1 MNTQSGHTHSL
12 PRNGPVGGP
21 GTDAGAPLGLHPV
34 AGAVVYGVFG
44 LAWIAVSGL
53 LRSGFGAAA
62 GQAFDAASA
71 LAFVAASA
79 LLIYGLL
86 RRTQSTLAR
95 RNLRRWLVA
104 ALVRGYR
111 KMPQGTTT
119 DIWEDEQLPRL
130 YFDLPFVGMAI
141 SSAATRR
148 LLRVNDEFCRM
159 LGYPREVLETRTW
172 ADLTHP
178 DDLNANAEKFAAML
192 AGRIEGYRLRKRYVR
207 ADGSPLH
214 AELEVRCVRAP
225 DGTAKY
231 TLATVNDITER
242 RLAEL
247 RLTRARDLNAMLSR
261 VNAAVAHADDEMRL
275 LSDTCRIAVESGY
288 FAYAR
293 AAYAPGGDG
302 ATDPSIVEY
311 PPAEGLPPCGS
322 APPAGDDPCVSA
334 ISSGNRIEWSD
345 VSHMAAPGPCARD
358 ALARGVR
365 SVASEPLRRGDTV
378 VGSLCLFAG
387 EAGFFE
393 ADVRATLDEV
403 SRSLTFG
410 LDSIAL
416 RREREQ
422 AKRAQYEAYRRL
434 RAIVDASTSAIW
446 LTDRDGHC
454 LLANES
460 CAQWMQ
466 TTVARL
472 LGQTGEQLLEPE
484 LARLLA
490 ARDRK
495 VLETG
500 QAISWE
506 EYMPLPGGG
515 RYVLAVRFPVRDAD
529 GDIYAIG
536 GISTDI
542 SESRRAADQI
552 RTLSDRWASLIA
564 ASPAAIFDL
573 DAQGRVWSVWNHA
586 AEELSG
592 VSARDA
598 IGQTP
603 PMMHPS
609 AQTAE
614 RLRQRALA
622 GETVRGVEVTRRRL
636 DGAVAHVNVSFAPLR
651 DADGRVEGVLGV
663 IIDVTDRV
671 RATRALRE
679 SEARLRSLNM
689 ELEDRILE
697 RTRELMLAKE
707 RAETADRVKSV
718 FLGTVSHE
726 LRTPLNSI
734 IGFTDLIL
742 SGMAGPLTAE
752 QRKQLGI
759 VLAASRQLLALISDF
774 LDISKI
780 EAGAISLRI
789 APVHLPTD
797 LRNEIAAFEGLARE
811 HSIDLEVRSAAREIV
826 VAADAQRVRQ
836 IMGNL
841 VSNALKF
848 TDAGRVTLTFEARQH
863 DALVT
868 VEDTGIGIPT
878 EHLST
883 LFEPFKRI
891 EIPGERDREG
901 TGLGLAIARRLTEAM
916 GGQIGVESSPR
927 RGSRFWFTLPL
938 ATGGDMGNALPAGRG

>member
-1 MNTQSGHTHSL
+1 MNTQTGHTHSL
-12 PRNGPVGGP
+12 PRNGPIGGP
-21 GTDAGAPLGLHPV
+21 GTDADAPLGVHPV
-34 AGAVVYGVFG
+34 AAAVGYGVFG
-44 LAWIAVSGL
+44 LAWIAVAGL
-53 LRSGFGAAA
+53 LRTGVGAGA
-62 GQAFDAASA
+62 GGTFVTISA

-111 KMPQGTTT
+111 KMPQGTMT
-119 DIWEDEQLPRL
+119 DIWEDEELPRL

-159 LGYPREVLETRTW
+159 LGYTREELETRTW
-172 ADLTHP
+172 VDLTHP

-192 AGRIEGYRLRKRYVR
+192 AGSIDGYQLRKRYVR
-207 ADGSPLH
+207 ADGSLLH

-225 DGTAKY
+225 DGRAKY
-231 TLATVNDITER
+231 TLATVNDVTER
-242 RLAEL
+242 RISEL
-247 RLTRARDLNAMLSR
+247 RMTRARDLNAMLSR
-261 VNAAVAHADDEMRL
+261 VTSAVAHADDELAL
-275 LSDTCRIAVESGY
+275 LSETCRIAVESGY
-288 FAYAR
+288 FGYAR
-293 AAYAPGGDG
+293 AAHAPAGDG
-302 ATDPSIVEY
+302 AIGASIVEY
-311 PPAEGLPPCGS
+311 PPTQRSPTCGCE
-322 APPAGDDPCVSA
+322 APAGDDPCVTA
-334 ISSGNRIEWSD
+334 VSSGNRIEWSD
-345 VSHMAAPGPCARD
+345 LSEIATPGPCARD

-365 SVASEPLRRGDTV
+365 SLASEPLRRGDTV
-378 VGSLCLFAG
+378 VGSLCLFAR
-387 EAGFFE
+387 EPGFFE
-393 ADVRATLDEV
+393 PDVRATLEEV
-403 SRSLTFG
+403 SRSLSFG

-422 AKRAQYEAYRRL
+422 AKRAQDEAYRRL

-446 LTDRDGHC
+446 LTDRDGRC
-454 LLANES
+454 LLANE
-460 CAQWMQ
+460 CCGQWME
-466 TTVARL
+466 TTVEKL
-472 LGQTGEQLLEPE
+472 LGRTREELLPPE
-484 LARLLA
+484 FA
-490 ARDRK
+490 AVIAMRDRD
-495 VLETG
+495 VLEAG
-500 QAISWE
+500 QAISVE
-506 EYMPLPGGG
+506 EFLPLAGGG
-515 RYVLAVRFPVRDAD
+515 RYVLAVRFPVRDAE
-529 GDIYAIG
+529 GHIYAIG
-536 GISTDI
+536 GIATDI
-542 SESRRAADQI
+542 SESRRAADEI
-552 RTLSDRWASLIA
+552 RALSDRWASLIA

-592 VSARDA
+592 VPARDA
-598 IGQTP
+598 IGKSP

-622 GETVRGVEVTRRRL
+622 GDTVRGVEVTRRRL
-636 DGAVAHVNVSFAPLR
+636 DGSVAHVNVSFAPLR
-651 DADGRVEGVLGV
+651 GGDGRVEGVLGV

-679 SEARLRSLNM
+679 SEARLRSLNL

-697 RTRELMLAKE
+697 RTRELVLAKD

-780 EAGAISLRI
+780 EAGAITLRI
-789 APVHLPTD
+789 GPVHLPTD
-797 LRNEIAAFEGLARE
+797 LRNEIAAFEGLAGE

-826 VAADAQRVRQ
+826 VAADAQRVKQ
-836 IMGNL
+836 VLSNL

-848 TDAGRVTLTFEARQH
+848 TDTGQVTLTFEARQH

-868 VEDTGIGIPT
+868 VEDTGIGIPP

-891 EIPGERDREG
+891 EIPERDREG

-916 GGQIGVESSPR
+916 GGQIGVESRPG

-938 ATGGDMGNALPAGRG
+938 AAHGDRRNALPVDRG